1 MRVALILVSFAYLF
15 SGCQKTVNKTTDS
28 GVQTSSATVRKAS
41 PVETQAAVSKPYSQF
56 IDVRTPEEYSGGH
69 AARAVNIPLDTL
81 MASLDRLEKNEPVY
95 LICQTGRRSG
105 QAAEMLKGA
114 GFSNVFNV
122 AGGTTAWQSANLPME
137 TKPPH
142 TVPSPAK

>member
-1 MRVALILVSFAYLF
+1 MRILLILVSIMVLF
-15 SGCQKTVNKTTDS
+15 SGCQKSGRTTTDS
-28 GVQTSSATVRKAS
+28 GVQTSSTTVREAS
-41 PVETQAAVSKPYSQF
+41 PVETQVAVSKAYSQF
-56 IDVRTPEEYSGGH
+56 IDVRTPEEYAGGH

-81 MASLDRLEKNEPVY
+81 MGSLDRLEKNEPVY

-114 GFSNVFNV
+114 GFSNVINV
-122 AGGTTAWQSANLPME
+122 TGGTTAWQAADLPME

-142 TVPSPAK
+142 NVPAPK

>member
-1 MRVALILVSFAYLF
+1 MVLF
-15 SGCQKTVNKTTDS
+15 SGCQKSGRTTTDS
-28 GVQTSSATVRKAS
+28 GVQTSSTTVREAS
-41 PVETQAAVSKPYSQF
+41 PVETQVAVSKAYSQF
-56 IDVRTPEEYSGGH
+56 IDVRTPEEYAGGH

-81 MASLDRLEKNEPVY
+81 MGSLDRLEKNEPVY

-114 GFSNVFNV
+114 GFSNVINV
-122 AGGTTAWQSANLPME
+122 TGGTTAWQAADLPME

-142 TVPSPAK
+142 NVPAPK